1 MVITT
6 SFVNGMVYPGMFN
19 KSKISLFK
27 TFYLQGDTAACEITR
42 DDMQFPSAKRIS
54 YPQRS
59 LESILA
65 AGGDRKKFKDYYNCV
80 AEGMFDIPLS
90 HVYLYSTSTIK
101 LTTSLFS
108 LRVLGMPTWTPHH
121 SRHLHKDI

>member
-1 MVITT
+1 MV
-6 SFVNGMVYPGMFN
+6 
-19 KSKISLFK
+19 
-27 TFYLQGDTAACEITR
+27 CEIAH
-42 DDMQFPSAKRIS
+42 DDMQFPLAKRIS

-65 AGGDRKKFKDYYNCV
+65 AGGDRKKFKDYYNCTCV

-90 HVYLYSTSTIK
+90 HVYLYSTLTIE

-108 LRVLGMPTWTPHH
+108 LRVLGMPTWTQGIFTKIYELLEDACH
-121 SRHLHKDI
+121 SLDLQLGKPCRK